1 MNKKLFIIILLFII
15 LVGCEGGSYSVL
27 QGEVDAKD
35 YGIMGNYE
43 QFDGEYYKVVDIE
56 DTKKLTLDV
65 DVYTEKG
72 KIGVQVISPDEKVIF
87 EKSNIKDSLK
97 ENIEINKDGKY
108 KIMVLA
114 TKHSGSFNVYWNLKK
129 E

>member
-43 QFDGEYYKVVDIE
+43 EFDGEYYKVVDIE